1 MVEYILAVL
10 NQYRNKK
17 REMCP
22 FSERYGE
29 YLYRRHIS
37 ARQKIYRGENM
48 NDAEWEQ
55 LLESSPRDAY
65 EYLIEQ
71 YGNLI
76 YAIVINKLGRL
87 GTKEDIE
94 DCVSDIMVEFLKNAG
109 SFSAGTGSLK
119 SYISTVAKFR
129 AIDAFR
135 RISGQNN
142 RYSDIEDEEINL
154 PPSENNTEEEA
165 EKRIFRQRLWNI
177 VRSLGEPDSSI
188 IIYQYFYNRKIS
200 EIARK
205 LGMTSGAVQKRSL
218 RARKKIGTILE
229 NGEDYE

>member
-1 MVEYILAVL
+1 MYSECFIQRAV
-10 NQYRNKK
+10 
-17 REMCP
+17 
-22 FSERYGE
+22 
-29 YLYRRHIS
+29 S
-37 ARQKIYRGENM
+37 ARQKIYRGEKM
-48 NDAEWEQ
+48 TDAEWEQ

-76 YAIVINKLGRL
+76 YAIVINKIGKC
-87 GTKEDIE
+87 GTREDIE

-142 RYSDIEDEEINL
+142 RYSDIEDDAVIL
-154 PPSENNTEEEA
+154 PPSDSNTEDEA
-165 EKRIFRQRLWNI
+165 ENRIFRQKLWNI

-188 IIYQYFYNRKIS
+188 IIYQYFYNRKVT
-200 EIARK
+200 EIARI

>member
-1 MVEYILAVL
+1 MT
-10 NQYRNKK
+10 
-17 REMCP
+17 
-22 FSERYGE
+22 
-29 YLYRRHIS
+29 
-37 ARQKIYRGENM
+37 
-48 NDAEWEQ
+48 DAEWEQ
-55 LLESSPRDAY
+55 LLQSSPRDAY

-76 YAIVINKLGRL
+76 YAIVLNKLGRY
-87 GTKEDIE
+87 GTREDIE
-94 DCVSDIMVEFLKNAG
+94 DCVSDIMVEFLRNAG

-119 SYISTVAKFR
+119 SYISTVAKHR

-135 RISGQNN
+135 RLSGRNN
-142 RYSDIEDEEINL
+142 NIYFDMDDENITLLPSDND
-154 PPSENNTEEEA
+154 TEEET

-188 IIYQYFYNRKIS
+188 IIYQYFYNQKIS

-205 LGMTSGAVQKRSL
+205 LGMTSGAVQKRSI